1 MGIKNVR
8 VCAPALTCFAPG
20 ALPLCWLVQVMY
32 LNNVPVHTTGEKY
45 IIVDDRK
52 VDDSTIVKGLKV
64 MTKRK
69 GGKGF
74 RVG

>member
-1 MGIKNVR
+1 
-8 VCAPALTCFAPG
+8 
-20 ALPLCWLVQVMY
+20 MY
-32 LNNVPVHTTGEKY
+32 LNNVPVHTKGEKY